1 MQRNQPNILLLDF
14 CNNGGIGSYLLMHYL
29 INLSEETDH
38 LLHRLCDPRQDAPGD
53 AISPEEFLSAFV
65 EQKLGDLFAH
75 RERPKTGRN
84 NGPENAVRSA
94 KGRAEAW
101 SEASVATHTA
111 LRALQKLVLETV
123 TSAKTAHPSNSRW

>member
-1 MQRNQPNILLLDF
+1 MAVSVCI
-14 CNNGGIGSYLLMHYL
+14 LLMHYL

-38 LLHRLCDPRQDAPGD
+38 LLHRLCDPRQDAPGE

-65 EQKLGDLFAH
+65 EQQLGDLFAH

-94 KGRAEAW
+94 KERAEAW
-101 SEASVATHTA
+101 SEASMATHTA
-111 LRALQKLVLETV
+111 LQALQKLVLETV
-123 TSAKTAHPSNSRW
+123 ASAKTANPSNSRW